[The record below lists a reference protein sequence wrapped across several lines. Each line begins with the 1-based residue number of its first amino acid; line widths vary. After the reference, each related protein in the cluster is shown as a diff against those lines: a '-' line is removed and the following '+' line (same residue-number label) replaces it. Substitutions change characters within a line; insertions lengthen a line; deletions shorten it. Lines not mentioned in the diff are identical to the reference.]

1 MPSSKLKL
9 KSTPQKQQNI
19 IPQSIAQLPLSKL
32 TIKSGIIQNLTKSDL
47 ADNVLLCVR
56 WKGGLT
62 LTLSY
67 QWQYYW
73 ILVEKDDSI
82 FQSVRI
88 GKEKHLISKLQQ
100 VLCDIEYGRFA
111 RSKSMAE
118 RVAEI
123 VQKRQLTS
131 CMNNTKWNRFR
142 EAMIYEM
149 PFCPPYEIK
158 TLFDEETAFIA
169 NFIASDI
176 WYQGDYDEEDFVDCN
191 YKIIEYLAVKPKY
204 YERTGGLL
212 VETKILHSA
221 EETFVQ
227 LIKNYHIPYQ
237 KSGDAYI
244 IYGYY

>member
-73 ILVEKDDSI
+73 ILVKKDDSI

-100 VLCDIEYGRFA
+100 VLCDIE
-111 RSKSMAE
+111 
-118 RVAEI
+118 
-123 VQKRQLTS
+123 
-131 CMNNTKWNRFR
+131 
-142 EAMIYEM
+142 
-149 PFCPPYEIK
+149 
-158 TLFDEETAFIA
+158 
-169 NFIASDI
+169 
-176 WYQGDYDEEDFVDCN
+176 
-191 YKIIEYLAVKPKY
+191 
-204 YERTGGLL
+204 
-212 VETKILHSA
+212 
-221 EETFVQ
+221 
-227 LIKNYHIPYQ
+227 
-237 KSGDAYI
+237 
-244 IYGYY
+244 